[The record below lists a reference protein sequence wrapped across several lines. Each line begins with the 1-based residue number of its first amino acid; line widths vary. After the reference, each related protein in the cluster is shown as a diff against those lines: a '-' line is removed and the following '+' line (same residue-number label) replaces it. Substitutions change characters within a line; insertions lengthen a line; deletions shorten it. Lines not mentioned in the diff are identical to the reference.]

1 MIILAKY
8 ATADT
13 MIFPVLK
20 AGTADF
26 AVAGDWTP
34 ATGDVKGSL
43 DGGNVANLTNLPAA
57 VGGSGSAL
65 WSLALTTGELTGAQL
80 TIQIVDAAT
89 KAINDQA
96 IMIRTFGH
104 ASAYYPFNFDQ
115 SFLTLFQTGMNTALA
130 ESYAVKGA
138 IASPTQLLYLIQ
150 AMLAEWSK
158 SGTTMTAK
166 KLDGTTPAAT
176 FTLDDATQ
184 PTAITRA
191 T

>member
-1 MIILAKY
+1 MVILAKY

-26 AVAGDWTP
+26 AATGDWTP

-57 VGGSGSAL
+57 VGGSGAAL
-65 WSLALTTGELTGAQL
+65 WALALTTGELTGAQL

-89 KAINDQA
+89 KAVNDQA
-96 IMIRTFGH
+96 IMIRTYGH

-130 ESYAVKGA
+130 ESYAAQGA
-138 IASPTQLLYLIQ
+138 TASPTQLLYLIQ

-166 KLDGTTPAAT
+166 KVDGSTSAAT

-184 PTAITRA
+184 PTSITRA